1 MTFNV
6 NQFKNQLTYG
16 GARPA
21 LFQVQLSLPALA
33 DPVNNGITDAT
44 AIPAP
49 VVERKVAFL
58 ANATSLPASKVEALD
73 VGYFGRKVKVAGA
86 RTFEPWKITVIND
99 EDFIIRKSMEK
110 WLASINGHETNIR
123 NSGATSRPA
132 DYQATAI
139 VRQFSKGPEELAI
152 RAYKFINLFP
162 TEVSAIELSWDKT
175 DELETFDVTF
185 AYDYW
190 VIENNN
196 DLGVL

>member
-58 ANATSLPASKVEALD
+58 ANATSLPTSKVRHWMSDTLD
-73 VGYFGRKVKVAGA
+73 VKLRLLAQ
-86 RTFEPWKITVIND
+86 EP
-99 EDFIIRKSMEK
+99 S
-110 WLASINGHETNIR
+110 S
-123 NSGATSRPA
+123 
-132 DYQATAI
+132 
-139 VRQFSKGPEELAI
+139 
-152 RAYKFINLFP
+152 
-162 TEVSAIELSWDKT
+162 
-175 DELETFDVTF
+175 
-185 AYDYW
+185 
-190 VIENNN
+190 
-196 DLGVL
+196 LGKLP

>member
-1 MTFNV
+1 M
-6 NQFKNQLTYG
+6 
-16 GARPA
+16 
-21 LFQVQLSLPALA
+21 
-33 DPVNNGITDAT
+33 
-44 AIPAP
+44 
-49 VVERKVAFL
+49 
-58 ANATSLPASKVEALD
+58 
-73 VGYFGRKVKVAGA
+73 
-86 RTFEPWKITVIND
+86 
-99 EDFIIRKSMEK
+99 
-110 WLASINGHETNIR
+110 ASINGHETNIR